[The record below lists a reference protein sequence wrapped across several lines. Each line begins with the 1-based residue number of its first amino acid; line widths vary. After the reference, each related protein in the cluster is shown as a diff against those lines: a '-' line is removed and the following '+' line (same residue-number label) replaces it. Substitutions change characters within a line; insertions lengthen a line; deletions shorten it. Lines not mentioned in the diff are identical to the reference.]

1 MVMYIR
7 LTQHFTRKPRAPS
20 LECGPVVP
28 DTLPSDELPQSKEDF
43 PSKSTASEKD
53 PGLKNETMK
62 SMLADVSTPKSSI
75 FFSKRDI
82 CTKIRID
89 P

>member
-1 MVMYIR
+1 M
-7 LTQHFTRKPRAPS
+7 QHFTRKPRAPS

-62 SMLADVSTPKSSI
+62 SMLADVSTPKIRFSSVKGV
-75 FFSKRDI
+75 SVPR
-82 CTKIRID
+82 
-89 P
+89 PV